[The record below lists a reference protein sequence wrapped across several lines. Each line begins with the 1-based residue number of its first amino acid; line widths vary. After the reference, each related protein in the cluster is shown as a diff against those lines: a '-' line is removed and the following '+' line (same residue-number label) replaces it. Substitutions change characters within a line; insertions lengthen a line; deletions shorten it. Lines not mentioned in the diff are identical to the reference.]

1 MVNPQLPC
9 DQLCTKTQKQMP
21 SFIKTIKTY
30 IYIYV
35 INTHTYRGATT
46 LLNAQTR
53 GVESVTGIRTRVCAF
68 KQKQFAV

>member
-1 MVNPQLPC
+1 
-9 DQLCTKTQKQMP
+9 MP

-35 INTHTYRGATT
+35 INTHTYRGVTT